1 LNLEEKKIMTDFLI
15 DRTEA
20 GQLLANRLTHY
31 ADRADVLVLA
41 LPRGGVPIAYEIAT
55 KLHLPLDVCLV
66 RKLGVPKQQ
75 ELAMGAIATGN
86 VVKINRDIV
95 EWSNVSRDAI
105 EQTIEREKE
114 ELERRDRTYRGE
126 RPLPQIR
133 DRSIILVDDGIA
145 TGATI
150 RAAIATLQQQQPQE
164 IVIAV
169 PVASPA
175 VCRSLATEANKII
188 CLIKPESLQ
197 SISLWYE
204 DFSQTS
210 DKEVRDLLA
219 KAERELAALR

>member
-1 LNLEEKKIMTDFLI
+1 MIDFLI

-20 GQLLANRLTHY
+20 GQLLADRLTNY
-31 ADRADVLVLA
+31 ADRDDVLILA
-41 LPRGGVPIAYEIAT
+41 LPRGGVPIAYEIAK
-55 KLHLPLDVCLV
+55 KLHLPLDICLV

-86 VVKINRDIV
+86 IVKINRDIV

-133 DRSIILVDDGIA
+133 DRSIIIVDDGIA

-150 RAAIATLQQQQPQE
+150 RAAIATLRQQQPKE
-164 IVIAV
+164 IIIAV

-175 VCRSLATEANKII
+175 VCRSLAAEADKII
-188 CLIKPESLQ
+188 CLIQPESLQ

-210 DKEVRDLLA
+210 DEEVRDLLA
-219 KAERELAALR
+219 KAKSELAALR